1 MSAHTED
8 MDRLRRA
15 ISLAVF
21 AHKGQVDKAGEPY
34 IWHVMRVGMALL
46 PDVDAAIVGLLHD
59 AVEDNPELV
68 PSLAV
73 KIGILFGPE
82 IQEAVLA
89 ITRWPEESY
98 DHYFVRMMMNYLARK
113 AKTQDCLDNSNPERL
128 AKLTSHVQHR
138 LQLKYAK
145 ALRDLHL
152 TQATLDPRRKPHE
165 AQSHPRNDSA
175 EPAGDPSNSPESVPE
190 GTGGEAPNRNPSS
203 GSY

>member
-21 AHKGQVDKAGEPY
+21 SHKGQVDKAGVPY

-73 KIGILFGPE
+73 KIGIMFGTD

-89 ITRWPEESY
+89 ITRWPEEPY

-113 AKTQDCLDNSNPERL
+113 AKTQDCIDNSNPERL
-128 AKLTSHVQHR
+128 AKLPSHVQHR

-145 ALRDLHL
+145 ALRDLYL
-152 TQATLDPRRKPHE
+152 TQATPDPRRKLHE
-165 AQSHPRNDSA
+165 AQTNPRNDPAESA
-175 EPAGDPSNSPESVPE
+175 GNSSNSPELATEELRPK
-190 GTGGEAPNRNPSS
+190 P
-203 GSY
+203 